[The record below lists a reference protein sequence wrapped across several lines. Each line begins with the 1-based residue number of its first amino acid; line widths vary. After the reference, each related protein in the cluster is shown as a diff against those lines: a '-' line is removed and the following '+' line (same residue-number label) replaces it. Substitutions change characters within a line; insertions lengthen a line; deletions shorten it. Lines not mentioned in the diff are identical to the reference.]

1 VPAWIERQALFI
13 YLKVFSLKKGIK
25 LGNALFS
32 YPLKTPF
39 NLLYN
44 LSSTYKK
51 GGLLLKGFEYLQE
64 ELNEMKANGTFRKL
78 VPLESEQGSKVV
90 INGKE
95 VIQLSSNNYLGLT
108 SHPRLRKAALEAVE
122 KYGAGT
128 GSVRTI
134 AGTFKMHEEL
144 EKKLAK
150 FKHTEAALVFQS
162 GFTTNQGVLSAI
174 LTAEDVVIS
183 DELNHASIID
193 GIRLTKAAR
202 KIYKHVDMDD
212 LERALKESQNY
223 RKRLIV
229 TDGVFSMDGN
239 IAPLPDIVELAEKY
253 DALVMVDDAH
263 ASGVL
268 GENGRGTVNHFGL
281 DGRVHIQVGTLSK
294 AVGVLGGYI
303 ASSQTLID
311 YLIHKGRPFL
321 FSTSHPPAV
330 TAACME
336 AIDVLLEEPELIQKL
351 WDNTKF
357 FKDGLKNLGFNTG
370 KSETPITPVIVGKE
384 ALAHQFSDKLLEY
397 GVFAQGIA
405 YPTVE
410 KGKARVRTIVTAEHT
425 KEELQEALNIFE
437 KAGKELGII

>member
-1 VPAWIERQALFI
+1 MM
-13 YLKVFSLKKGIK
+13 
-25 LGNALFS
+25 
-32 YPLKTPF
+32 
-39 NLLYN
+39 
-44 LSSTYKK
+44 
-51 GGLLLKGFEYLQE
+51 KGFEYLQA
-64 ELNEMKANGTFRKL
+64 ELDDMKGNGTFRQL
-78 VPLESEQGSKVV
+78 IPLESEQGAKV
-90 INGKE
+90 IIGGKE

-108 SHPRLRKAALEAVE
+108 GHPRLRKAALKAVE

-134 AGTFKMHEEL
+134 AGTFSMHDEL
-144 EKKLAK
+144 EKKLAT

-162 GFTTNQGVLSAI
+162 GFTTNQGVLSSI
-174 LTAEDVVIS
+174 LTKEDVVIS

-202 KIYKHVDMDD
+202 KVYKHVDIAD
-212 LERALKESQNY
+212 LERVLQDSASY
-223 RKRLIV
+223 RVKVIV

-239 IAPLPDIVELAEKY
+239 IAPLPEIVELAEKY
-253 DALVMVDDAH
+253 NALVMVDDAH

-294 AVGVLGGYI
+294 AVGVLGGYV
-303 ASSQTLID
+303 ASSKTLID

-330 TAACME
+330 TAACIE
-336 AIDVLLEEPELIQKL
+336 AIDVLIEEPQLIEKL

-357 FKDGLKNLGFNTG
+357 FKDGLTKLGFNTG
-370 KSETPITPVIVGKE
+370 KSETPVTPVVVGDE
-384 ALAHQFSDKLLEY
+384 ALSHQFSDKLLEY

-405 YPTVE
+405 FPTVA
-410 KGKARVRTIVTAEHT
+410 KGLARVRTIVTAEHS
-425 KEELQEALNIFE
+425 KDDLQKALDIFE
-437 KAGKELGII
+437 KAGKELNII